1 MMVAGLGN
9 PGPRYAHNRHNVG
22 FLFADWLAGELGAS
36 GAFRYKSSFDAEV
49 AECRLGAERLW
60 LVKPQAFM
68 NLSGG
73 PLSRVAAYY
82 KVVPRD
88 VAVVYDDVALPFGSI
103 RIKPSGSAGGHNG
116 MQSIIEQFGTDQFPR
131 VRVGIASE
139 APRGS
144 LAGYVLS
151 DFAPDERRSLAE
163 VFGWCREALELILG
177 GDVERA
183 MARFNRRSKT
193 EAAGPDPVKSE

>member
-9 PGPRYAHNRHNVG
+9 PGSKYARNRHNVG
-22 FLFADWLAGELGAS
+22 FMFTDWLAGELGAGDS
-36 GAFRYKSSFDAEV
+36 FRYKSSFDAEV
-49 AECRLGAERLW
+49 AECRLGSERLW

-73 PLSRVAAYY
+73 PLTRVAAYY
-82 KVVPRD
+82 KVDYRD

-103 RIKPSGSAGGHNG
+103 RVKPSGSAGGHNG

-131 VRVGIASE
+131 VRVGIASQT
-139 APRGS
+139 PRGS

-151 DFAPDERRSLAE
+151 DFASDERQSLAE
-163 VFGWCREALELILG
+163 VFGWCREALELILR
-177 GDVERA
+177 GDVDQA
-183 MARFNRRSKT
+183 MARFNRRVKAESA
-193 EAAGPDPVKSE
+193 EPDKSE